1 MAKNNHRSVH
11 FADDTGYRLEFFAV
25 PQQVVAPVTVVK
37 GLTQQNVMQE
47 EIEKLLLKGA
57 IQLVSPSNGQ
67 FVSRL
72 FLVPKKTGD
81 LRPVINLRPL
91 NKFIIRKHF
100 KMENLQNVTQL
111 VRKGDYMV
119 TIDLKDAYFSIPIHQ
134 SHRKI
139 SSFQLE
145 EPAVPICCSSFWPY
159 QCSKSIHE
167 SFETGHSK
175 YATKGNSVSNLYRR
189 PNYCG
194 ILKDGMQRAGRVCS
208 SVVNRSRFQCK

>member
-1 MAKNNHRSVH
+1 MTTKITAGSLRHAIKMWQRITTDQ
-11 FADDTGYRLEFFAV
+11 FILQTIQGYRLEFLAV

-119 TIDLKDAYFSIPIHQ
+119 TIDFKMLIF
-134 SHRKI
+134 R
-139 SSFQLE
+139 FQFTSLIE
-145 EPAVPICCSSFWPY
+145 NFFVSVGGTSCSSLLLFLLALPVLQEY
-159 QCSKSIHE
+159 
-167 SFETGHSK
+167 
-175 YATKGNSVSNLYRR
+175 
-189 PNYCG
+189 
-194 ILKDGMQRAGRVCS
+194 
-208 SVVNRSRFQCK
+208 SRKF